1 MSARVTR
8 FPEKKKERA
17 MKTEQGKVDCCLS
30 RTMNNFMER
39 RALRCIKRATN
50 QKYKSRGYIY
60 PFLRRS
66 DGYPSSF
73 SSPPFLLHFYVP
85 SPLPSLI
92 AKRYIVSVATHS
104 VPRIH
109 CLSHSVRLRSAT
121 AYLVWNLAWNNFHRL
136 GVLRNAISL
145 KYENTRH
152 LLFKQTFVTTK
163 FVSKTSILL
172 LQKLISN

>member
-1 MSARVTR
+1 MDI
-8 FPEKKKERA
+8 P
-17 MKTEQGKVDCCLS
+17 L
-30 RTMNNFMER
+30 
-39 RALRCIKRATN
+39 
-50 QKYKSRGYIY
+50 
-60 PFLRRS
+60 PFL
-66 DGYPSSF
+66 P
-73 SSPPFLLHFYVP
+73 LHFYYIFTSP

-136 GVLRNAISL
+136 GELVLRNAISL
-145 KYENTRH
+145 KHEDTRH

-163 FVSKTSILL
+163 FVSKTSTSTTTKINIELKIWIMNNSNWNSKIKKKNKSQL
-172 LQKLISN
+172 VYCSRNTSINAKLTWNYY